1 MNKDVKGLIIYLLIM
16 LINILIPTVFFWGGL
31 IAFSLSYYKHYTLT
45 EIVIGLLIALFILYF
60 LIPLITTHYAIKK
73 HWSIYLDRFFNQ
85 WLLPSLVLVILL
97 LPALTADIKIP
108 VDISDELCKFLFIS
122 YISVAP
128 CYCLIYLVI
137 FWHNFF
143 RLVKNLINKIRTG
156 YNKK

>member
-16 LINILIPTVFFWGGL
+16 LLNILIPTVFLWVWL
-31 IAFSLSYYKHYTLT
+31 IAFLLSDHNHYTLT
-45 EIVIGLLIALFILYF
+45 RIAIGLLITLFILYF

-97 LPALTADIKIP
+97 LPMAAGIKIP
-108 VDISDELCKFLFIS
+108 DDVSEELFIFLSIS

-137 FWHNFF
+137 FLHNFF
-143 RLVKNLINKIRTG
+143 RLVKNLLSFIC
-156 YNKK
+156 KKL

>member
-16 LINILIPTVFFWGGL
+16 LLNILIPTVFLWVWL
-31 IAFSLSYYKHYTLT
+31 IAFLLSDHNHYTLT
-45 EIVIGLLIALFILYF
+45 RIAIGLLITLFILYF

-97 LPALTADIKIP
+97 LPMAAGIKIP
-108 VDISDELCKFLFIS
+108 DDVSEELFIFLSIS

>member
-16 LINILIPTVFFWGGL
+16 LLNILIPTVFLWVWL
-31 IAFSLSYYKHYTLT
+31 IAFLLSDHNHYTLT
-45 EIVIGLLIALFILYF
+45 RIAIGLLITLFILYF

-143 RLVKNLINKIRTG
+143 RLVKNLLSFIC
-156 YNKK
+156 KKL

>member
-1 MNKDVKGLIIYLLIM
+1 MNKDVKGLIVYLSLIIFVMLLPLIYFIALTVVPVKPEYDEFGETIF
-16 LINILIPTVFFWGGL
+16 ILIAIIF
-31 IAFSLSYYKHYTLT
+31 
-45 EIVIGLLIALFILYF
+45 LFLYF

-97 LPALTADIKIP
+97 LPMAAGIKIP
-108 VDISDELCKFLFIS
+108 DDVSEELFIFLSIS

>member
-1 MNKDVKGLIIYLLIM
+1 MNKDVKGLIVYLSLIIFVMLLPLIYFIALTVVPVKPEYDEFGETIF
-16 LINILIPTVFFWGGL
+16 ILIAIIF
-31 IAFSLSYYKHYTLT
+31 
-45 EIVIGLLIALFILYF
+45 LFLYF

-97 LPALTADIKIP
+97 LPMAAGIKIP
-108 VDISDELCKFLFIS
+108 DDVSEELFIFLSIS

-143 RLVKNLINKIRTG
+143 RLVKNLLSFIC
-156 YNKK
+156 KKL

>member
-1 MNKDVKGLIIYLLIM
+1 MNKDVKGLIVYLSLIIFVMLLPLIYFIALTVVPVKPEYDEFGETIF
-16 LINILIPTVFFWGGL
+16 ILIAIIF
-31 IAFSLSYYKHYTLT
+31 
-45 EIVIGLLIALFILYF
+45 LFLYF

-85 WLLPSLVLVILL
+85 WLLSSLVLVILL
-97 LPALTADIKIP
+97 LPMAAGINILDD
-108 VDISDELCKFLFIS
+108 VSEDLSMS

>member
-1 MNKDVKGLIIYLLIM
+1 MNKDVKGLIVYLLIM
-16 LINILIPTVFFWGGL
+16 LINILIPTVSLWVGL
-31 IAFSLSYYKHYTLT
+31 IAFLLSDHNHYTLT
-45 EIVIGLLIALFILYF
+45 RIAICLLITLFILYF

-97 LPALTADIKIP
+97 LPMAAGINILDD
-108 VDISDELCKFLFIS
+108 VSEDLSMS

-137 FWHNFF
+137 FRHNFF

>member
-16 LINILIPTVFFWGGL
+16 LLNILIPTVFLWVWL
-31 IAFSLSYYKHYTLT
+31 IAFLLSDHNHYTLT
-45 EIVIGLLIALFILYF
+45 RIAIGLLITLFILYF

-97 LPALTADIKIP
+97 LPMVAGIKIP
-108 VDISDELCKFLFIS
+108 DDVSEELFIFLSIS

-143 RLVKNLINKIRTG
+143 RLVKNLLSFIC
-156 YNKK
+156 KKL

>member
-1 MNKDVKGLIIYLLIM
+1 MNKDVKGLIVYLSLIIFVMLLPLIYFIALTVVPVKPEYDEFGETIF
-16 LINILIPTVFFWGGL
+16 ILIAIIF
-31 IAFSLSYYKHYTLT
+31 
-45 EIVIGLLIALFILYF
+45 LFLYF

-85 WLLPSLVLVILL
+85 WLLSSLVLVILL
-97 LPALTADIKIP
+97 LPMAPGIKIP
-108 VDISDELCKFLFIS
+108 DDVSEELFKFLSIS

-143 RLVKNLINKIRTG
+143 RLVKNLLSFIC
-156 YNKK
+156 KKL

>member
-1 MNKDVKGLIIYLLIM
+1 MNKDVKGLIVYLSLIIFVMLLPLIYFIALTVVPVKPEYDEFGETIF
-16 LINILIPTVFFWGGL
+16 ILIAIIF
-31 IAFSLSYYKHYTLT
+31 
-45 EIVIGLLIALFILYF
+45 LFLYF

-85 WLLPSLVLVILL
+85 WLLSSLVLVILL
-97 LPALTADIKIP
+97 LPMAPGIKIP
-108 VDISDELCKFLFIS
+108 DDVSEELFKFLSMS

>member
-16 LINILIPTVFFWGGL
+16 LLNILIPTVFLWVWL
-31 IAFSLSYYKHYTLT
+31 IAFLLSDHNHYTLT
-45 EIVIGLLIALFILYF
+45 RIAIGLLITLFILYF

-97 LPALTADIKIP
+97 LPMAAGIKIP
-108 VDISDELCKFLFIS
+108 DDVSEELFIFLSIS

-143 RLVKNLINKIRTG
+143 RLVKNLLSFIC
-156 YNKK
+156 KKL

>member
-1 MNKDVKGLIIYLLIM
+1 MLL
-16 LINILIPTVFFWGGL
+16 NILIPTVFLWVWL
-31 IAFSLSYYKHYTLT
+31 IAFLLSDHNHYTLT
-45 EIVIGLLIALFILYF
+45 RIAIGLLITLFILYF

-143 RLVKNLINKIRTG
+143 RLVKNLLSFIC
-156 YNKK
+156 KKL

>member
-1 MNKDVKGLIIYLLIM
+1 M
-16 LINILIPTVFFWGGL
+16 LINILIPTVSLWVGL
-31 IAFSLSYYKHYTLT
+31 IAFLLSDHNHYTLT
-45 EIVIGLLIALFILYF
+45 RIAICLLITLFILYF

-143 RLVKNLINKIRTG
+143 RLVKNLLSFIC
-156 YNKK
+156 KKL

>member
-1 MNKDVKGLIIYLLIM
+1 MNKDVKGLIVYLLIM
-16 LINILIPTVFFWGGL
+16 LINILIPTVSLWVGL
-31 IAFSLSYYKHYTLT
+31 IAFLLSDHNHYTLT
-45 EIVIGLLIALFILYF
+45 RIAIGLLITLFILYF

-97 LPALTADIKIP
+97 LPMAAGIKIP
-108 VDISDELCKFLFIS
+108 DDVSEELFIFLSIS

>member
-1 MNKDVKGLIIYLLIM
+1 MNKDVKGLIVYLSLIIFVMLLPLIYFIALTVVPVKPEYDEFGETIF
-16 LINILIPTVFFWGGL
+16 ILIAIIF
-31 IAFSLSYYKHYTLT
+31 
-45 EIVIGLLIALFILYF
+45 LFLYF

-97 LPALTADIKIP
+97 LPMAPGVKIP
-108 VDISDELCKFLFIS
+108 DDVSEELFKFLSIS

-143 RLVKNLINKIRTG
+143 RLVKNLLSFIC
-156 YNKK
+156 KKL

>member
-16 LINILIPTVFFWGGL
+16 LLNILIPTVFLWVWL
-31 IAFSLSYYKHYTLT
+31 IAFLLSDHNHYTLT
-45 EIVIGLLIALFILYF
+45 RIAICLLITLFILYF

-143 RLVKNLINKIRTG
+143 RLVKNLLSFIC
-156 YNKK
+156 KKL

>member
-16 LINILIPTVFFWGGL
+16 LINILIPTVSLWVGL
-31 IAFSLSYYKHYTLT
+31 IAFLLSDHNHYTLT
-45 EIVIGLLIALFILYF
+45 RIVICLLITLFILYF

-97 LPALTADIKIP
+97 LPMAAGINILDDVSDAALD
-108 VDISDELCKFLFIS
+108 C

-143 RLVKNLINKIRTG
+143 RLVKNLLSFIC
-156 YNKK
+156 KKL

>member
-1 MNKDVKGLIIYLLIM
+1 MNKDVKGLIVYLSLIIFVMLLPLIYFIALTVVPVKPEYDEFGETIF
-16 LINILIPTVFFWGGL
+16 ILIAIIF
-31 IAFSLSYYKHYTLT
+31 
-45 EIVIGLLIALFILYF
+45 LFLYF

-85 WLLPSLVLVILL
+85 GLLSSLVLVILL
-97 LPALTADIKIP
+97 LPMAPGIKIP
-108 VDISDELCKFLFIS
+108 DDVSEELFKFLSMS

-143 RLVKNLINKIRTG
+143 RLVKNLLSFIC
-156 YNKK
+156 KKL

>member
-16 LINILIPTVFFWGGL
+16 LINILIPTVSLWVGL
-31 IAFSLSYYKHYTLT
+31 IAFLLSDHNHYTLT
-45 EIVIGLLIALFILYF
+45 RIAICLLITLFILYF

-97 LPALTADIKIP
+97 LPMAAGIKIP
-108 VDISDELCKFLFIS
+108 DDVSEELFIFLSIS

-143 RLVKNLINKIRTG
+143 RLVKNLLSFIC
-156 YNKK
+156 KKL

>member
-1 MNKDVKGLIIYLLIM
+1 MDKDVKGLIIYLLIM
-16 LINILIPTVFFWGGL
+16 LLNILIPTVFLWVWL
-31 IAFSLSYYKHYTLT
+31 IAFLLSDHNHYTLT
-45 EIVIGLLIALFILYF
+45 RIAICLLITLFILYF

-85 WLLPSLVLVILL
+85 WLLSSLVLVILL
-97 LPALTADIKIP
+97 LPMAPGIKIP
-108 VDISDELCKFLFIS
+108 DDVSEELFKFLSIS

-143 RLVKNLINKIRTG
+143 RLVKNLLSFIC
-156 YNKK
+156 KKL

>member
-16 LINILIPTVFFWGGL
+16 LLNILIPTVFLWVWL
-31 IAFSLSYYKHYTLT
+31 IAFLLSDHNHYTLT
-45 EIVIGLLIALFILYF
+45 RIAICLLITLFILYF

-85 WLLPSLVLVILL
+85 WLRPSLVLVILL

-143 RLVKNLINKIRTG
+143 RLVKNLLSFIC
-156 YNKK
+156 KKL